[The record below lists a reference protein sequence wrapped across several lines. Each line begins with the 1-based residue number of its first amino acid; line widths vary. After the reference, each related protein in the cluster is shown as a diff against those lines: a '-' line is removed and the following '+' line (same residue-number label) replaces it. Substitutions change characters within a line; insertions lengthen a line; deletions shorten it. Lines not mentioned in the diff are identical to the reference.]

1 MALARSK
8 TSTIE
13 YPDGLLPSL
22 RDVSFVCPFCRGE
35 LRVLTDGYSCEACPR
50 TYRLHA
56 GIPDFRVFPDPY
68 LNWEEDR
75 ERTEIVL
82 QALDTHK
89 LEDLLEY
96 YWSFSDITPVD
107 LRAKFIRSV
116 RLGEARARRSV
127 EMLDEENSKS
137 AGSKKRILEI
147 GSGTGNFLA
156 EAVGGYETVVGVDI
170 AMRWLHVSRRRFI
183 DRGLPVPALVCCCA
197 EFLPFAEGSFDVITM
212 TSTLEFTSDQ
222 EKVLSECER
231 VLEGTGTLYINSV
244 NRFSL
249 ASDPYAYLW
258 GVGFLPRSLQAK
270 YVYWRRGAH
279 YKTKTMSHAELK
291 RIARARF
298 ASVKF
303 NLPDVS
309 QTVVNQLSPL
319 TRFQVRIYQFLKR
332 LPLFPSVFRQIGP
345 GWDVVLH
352 KS

>member
-1 MALARSK
+1 MTRARLQR
-8 TSTIE
+8 STIAHPE
-13 YPDGLLPSL
+13 GLLPSL
-22 RDVSFVCPFCRGE
+22 REVSFACPRCRGD
-35 LRVLTDGYSCEACPR
+35 LVIRDNSYFCEACPR

-68 LNWEEDR
+68 LNWEEDH

-82 QALDTHK
+82 EALESHR
-89 LEDLLEY
+89 LEELLEY

-107 LRAKFIRSV
+107 LRSKFIRSV
-116 RLGEARARRSV
+116 RLGEGRARESV
-127 EMLDEENSKS
+127 EMLDRENRTRP
-137 AGSKKRILEI
+137 GSKKRILEI

-156 EAVGGYETVVGVDI
+156 EAIGRYERVVGVDI
-170 AMRWLHVSRRRFI
+170 AMRWLHVSRRRFM

-197 EFLPFAEGSFDVITM
+197 EFLPFADASFDVITM

-222 EKVLSECER
+222 EKVLSDCER
-231 VLEGTGTLYINSV
+231 VLESTGTLYINSV

-258 GVGFLPRSLQAK
+258 GVGFLPRSLQAR

-279 YKTKTMSHAELK
+279 YKTKTLSQPELN
-291 RIARARF
+291 RIARAKF
-298 ASVKF
+298 GSVKF

-309 QTVVNQLSPL
+309 HTVASQLSPL
-319 TRFQVRIYQFLKR
+319 TRLQIRVYQFLKR
-332 LPLFPSVFRQIGP
+332 LPIFPFVFRQIGP